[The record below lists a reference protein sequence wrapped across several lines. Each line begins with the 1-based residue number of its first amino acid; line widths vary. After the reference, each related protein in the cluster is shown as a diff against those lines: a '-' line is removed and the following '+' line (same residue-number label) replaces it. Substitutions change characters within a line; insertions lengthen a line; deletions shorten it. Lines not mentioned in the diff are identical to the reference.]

1 MSKVSDLHEKWSQ
14 DPGYRKAY
22 DELGPEFEIVRSL
35 IQARIDAGLTQ
46 AELAERMSTTQS
58 VIARLESGRVR
69 PSTRTLER
77 VAQSTGTQ
85 LKISFEPKVEV

>member
-1 MSKVSDLHEKWSQ
+1 MSKVSDLHQKWSQ
-14 DPGYRKAY
+14 DPDYRRAY
-22 DELGPEFEIVRSL
+22 DELGPEFDFVRSL

-58 VIARLESGRVR
+58 VVARLESGRVH

-77 VAQSTGTQ
+77 VAQSTGTR
-85 LKISFEPKVEV
+85 LKISFEPRVEA

>member
-1 MSKVSDLHEKWSQ
+1 MSKVSHLHEKWSQ
-14 DPGYRKAY
+14 DPDYRRDY
-22 DELGPEFEIVRSL
+22 DELGSDFDFVRSL

-58 VIARLESGRVR
+58 VVARLESGRVH

-77 VAQSTGTQ
+77 IAQSTGTR
-85 LKISFEPKVEV
+85 LRISFEPKVEA

>member
-1 MSKVSDLHEKWSQ
+1 MSKVSDLHQKWSQ
-14 DPGYRKAY
+14 DLDYRRAY
-22 DELGPEFEIVRSL
+22 DELGPEFDFVRSL

-58 VIARLESGRVR
+58 VVARLEGGRVH

-77 VAQSTGTQ
+77 IAQSTGTR
-85 LKISFEPKVEV
+85 LKISFEPRVEV